1 MAWPRLELLA
11 RYAAA
16 LFVENLRIARW
27 QRELIYEKNRNP
39 FWTGR
44 QLPAGVCRASKPENR
59 RQGDHGRV
67 RQDGQSRPG
76 RAVRLRRGD
85 RPDFAGRA
93 VLSGVAQ
100 ERGAHRHRGRK
111 QSVLVERRRKVL
123 Q

>member
-11 RYAAA
+11 RHAAA

-44 QLPAGVCRASKPENR
+44 QFPAGICRTSKPENGR
-59 RQGDHGRV
+59 AGNHGGV

-76 RAVRLRRGD
+76 RTVRLWRRD
-85 RPDFAGRA
+85 RSHLAGRA
-93 VLSGVAQ
+93 VLSGVAE
-100 ERGAHRHRGRK
+100 ERG
-111 QSVLVERRRKVL
+111 
-123 Q
+123 